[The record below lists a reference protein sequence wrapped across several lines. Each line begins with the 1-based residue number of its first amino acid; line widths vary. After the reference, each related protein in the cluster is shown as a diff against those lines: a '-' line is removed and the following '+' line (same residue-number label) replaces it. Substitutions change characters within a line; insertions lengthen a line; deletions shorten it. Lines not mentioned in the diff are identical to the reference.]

1 MSKIIYRKIR
11 TAPGVKQYLDDE
23 KTQVNPQFEASSA
36 YYAQAVTLETL
47 SLRDMAKHITSHGSP
62 FTVDVA
68 TLTKDKNVSDEE
80 TEDDDITGGDNNGG
94 DNQGGGNQGGNGGG
108 LPGSGGEG

>member
-1 MSKIIYRKIR
+1 MTIANKEG
-11 TAPGVKQYLDDE
+11 GVKDLEDFNINTLATGLRLRFLPE
-23 KTQVNPQFEASSA
+23 GATEESISSKDF
-36 YYAQAVTLETL
+36 LKK
-47 SLRDMAKHITSHGSP
+47 AK
-62 FTVDVA
+62 FVDVA

-94 DNQGGGNQGGNGGG
+94 DNQGGNGGG